1 MRSDSSFEP
10 KILQKVFSLYPSL
23 SFPHIRIDVDGLDI
37 LELDAE
43 LLYGRFEAALQQALL
58 ILSSGFCELARRI
71 ILRVELDDAVGIGH
85 LVLALSTLIRD
96 AQDFARFFGSGCCPE
111 SRDDCRIGSRAH
123 NDSVI
128 LVGEMIAAAELLVLS
143 VRVDDGDRLF
153 DFLV

>member
-58 ILSSGFCELARRI
+58 ILPLASASWR
-71 ILRVELDDAVGIGH
+71 A
-85 LVLALSTLIRD
+85 AS
-96 AQDFARFFGSGCCPE
+96 FF
-111 SRDDCRIGSRAH
+111 
-123 NDSVI
+123 V
-128 LVGEMIAAAELLVLS
+128 
-143 VRVDDGDRLF
+143 
-153 DFLV
+153 